1 VELDVQG
8 FGKIELSFYDKDAP
22 KTVENFLRLVNAGFY
37 DCLTF
42 HRIAQG
48 FVIQGGDPNGET
60 DVPAGLKDVANVS
73 AGYDYSL
80 ALLKDGTVV
89 AWGDKNP
96 TDATTGV
103 AKVPA
108 GLSGVA
114 GISAGYYHNLVIKSD
129 GSVVGWGTNQDGE
142 TTIPPGLTAV
152 AVAAGGD
159 FSLALKADGTVVGW
173 GGNGSGQA
181 TYATPWLSVA
191 GHSITAVYSGGNYPA
206 ATNTLTQMVNASHA
220 NTPTQRSY
228 S

>member
-1 VELDVQG
+1 M
-8 FGKIELSFYDKDAP
+8 
-22 KTVENFLRLVNAGFY
+22 
-37 DCLTF
+37 
-42 HRIAQG
+42 
-48 FVIQGGDPNGET
+48 
-60 DVPAGLKDVANVS
+60 
-73 AGYDYSL
+73 
-80 ALLKDGTVV
+80 V

-159 FSLALKADGTVVGW
+159 FSLALKADGTVAAW
-173 GGNGSGQA
+173 GGNGSGEA
-181 TYATPWLSVA
+181 TVPAGLSKVIAIDA
-191 GHSITAVYSGGNYPA
+191 GG
-206 ATNTLTQMVNASHA
+206 SHA
-220 NTPTQRSY
+220 LAVVASG